1 MRWWIPTRA
10 VLALL
15 ISVAP
20 AVGGAQ
26 SSIPPGAT
34 RPVAPTGPTVEN
46 QEVEGLIRRVNPAAR
61 TITLD
66 NGQDYYVPVAL
77 LDMAS
82 LEAGLNV
89 KLRFGVDGGRNYTTA
104 LQVRP

>member
-1 MRWWIPTRA
+1 MRRRIPARA

-20 AVGGAQ
+20 AVSGAQ
-26 SSIPPGAT
+26 SLIPPGTA
-34 RPVAPTGPTVEN
+34 RPAAASGPTVEN
-46 QEVEGLIRRVNPAAR
+46 QEVEGLIRRVDPTAR

-66 NGQDYYVPVAL
+66 NGQDYYVPPSL

-82 LEAGLNV
+82 LEAGRLV
-89 KLRFGVDGGRNYTTA
+89 KLRFGIDGGRNYTTA
-104 LQVRP
+104 LQIQP